1 MIKDMD
7 EARQKAQKK
16 KEAKEA
22 SGIDLRF
29 GSIAAIYYEI
39 KGEKLPNQME
49 LLECFFPGLVIKTDS
64 SDGNTKIPAEYR
76 DQECMIHAVRYKGKL
91 YAGESKR
98 VSQILGRLIG
108 TAKGN
113 QEKERKSA
121 EQIQKHVAECF
132 VEDME
137 LTPALQENI
146 RELLADFSKEQ
157 LEVLWQSLMDLIL
170 LLTEQRRQM
179 SEEERKGELFALDN
193 EVFDDILYNA
203 AYQLNLDSYSGLC
216 NAYLW
221 FLTGALLRNETG
233 RVLRRYDSHFIAVY
247 RQGSETNQLEDKLNY
262 LFHPEDY
269 EDVYYGD
276 DLDKRFPGI
285 EWYCDECDAYLNEQE
300 GFVDYLPY
308 WECRECGYFNRLEI
322 DEIYEYSGDFDKG
335 RRLIDPVKFADAL
348 ERRRQELE
356 EEKKIKESLE
366 IEEEMDAFLADGK
379 RREEE

>member
-1 MIKDMD
+1 MIRDME

-16 KEAKEA
+16 KEAKETR
-22 SGIDLRF
+22 GVDLRF

-49 LLECFFPGLVIKTDS
+49 MLECFFPGLVIKTDS
-64 SDGNTKIPAEYR
+64 SDGNTKNPAEYR

-179 SEEERKGELFALDN
+179 SEEERKGELFAQDN

-203 AYQLNLDSYSGLC
+203 AYQLKLDSYSGLC

-247 RQGSETNQLEDKLNY
+247 RQGGETNQLEDKLNY

-300 GFVDYLPY
+300 GFDDYLPY

-335 RRLIDPVKFADAL
+335 RRLIDPVKFANAL

-356 EEKKIKESLE
+356 EEN
-366 IEEEMDAFLADGK
+366 K
-379 RREEE
+379 RKS